1 MLFKAYTFFDVV
13 EENVE
18 QELEFLYLKFT
29 EVTWQS
35 RGVNFHHL
43 EIPKLLVESIFA
55 TELNVFSGPYVAK
68 DIFVHQKKILFSL
81 SNTDENWLV
90 VT

>member
-1 MLFKAYTFFDVV
+1 MLYKSYTVFDVL

-18 QELEFLYLKFT
+18 QELEFLNLKFT

-35 RGVNFHHL
+35 RGVNFHYL

-55 TELNVFSGPYVAK
+55 TELNVFSGSNVAK
-68 DIFVHQKKILFSL
+68 NIFVH
-81 SNTDENWLV
+81 
-90 VT
+90 